1 MKYLS
6 ADLRPVFPEERLLL
20 ELLLGEKPFAYV
32 EKSVW
37 AANSRYYRLHQYV
50 LNYYE
55 SDQKL
60 LPVIINGSNTS
71 LSQAFLLA
79 LQRTLAENELLDIM
93 PETNYKAAVAVI
105 QRWKTDFPDTY
116 LQLQKAID
124 EPIGKFIEDLEDY
137 STATYEKF
145 ERIYPTLTAG
155 SVFSPF
161 LGFDVVELYE
171 SAVRGLRSKGYTGIY
186 VVYDEFSG
194 DEKIFPVDG
203 QHRVEGIK
211 KVVSESERY
220 DDEQIPVIFIGHK
233 TDDAGMQRSRRLF
246 STLNRYAKP
255 VSMRDIIALD
265 EDDVVAIASRDLI
278 DTHPLFA
285 RDRLLDSRTK
295 AIPEKNGKAF
305 TTIITF
311 YECNLEILWILL
323 KDMDVLNSEGTKTKG
338 KGKIKEFIR
347 KRPNDETIH
356 QFEELCGAFWN
367 ALIERFEDIYTY
379 AAAEPNA
386 QPYRNRAG
394 GNLLFRPVALL
405 PFVRAAVKVSIQQK
419 KDFDEIFGDF
429 PQELLY
435 IDNIIWRNTLWNS
448 DKGTMIVNNQ
458 KLTER
463 ILLYYWDRST
473 LTAKEISTMKLEI
486 KSNLQLAD
494 MEDVETLLADAID
507 K

>member
-1 MKYLS
+1 MKIPAIRAHIGDWVYYIATMRFKDVSKYVKRVDNELHKS
-6 ADLRPVFPEERLLL
+6 DLLKQMLQRSITNNYKSIAHYIETQEERFFNALVLAVYDGVPTWHEVRLEYDDGSEFYNLGVL
-20 ELLLGEKPFAYV
+20 EL
-32 EKSVW
+32 
-37 AANSRYYRLHQYV
+37 
-50 LNYYE
+50 
-55 SDQKL
+55 
-60 LPVIINGSNTS
+60 
-71 LSQAFLLA
+71 
-79 LQRTLAENELLDIM
+79 
-93 PETNYKAAVAVI
+93 
-105 QRWKTDFPDTY
+105 
-116 LQLQKAID
+116 
-124 EPIGKFIEDLEDY
+124 
-137 STATYEKF
+137 
-145 ERIYPTLTAG
+145 
-155 SVFSPF
+155 
-161 LGFDVVELYE
+161 
-171 SAVRGLRSKGYTGIY
+171 
-186 VVYDEFSG
+186 SG

-246 STLNRYAKP
+246 SMLNRYAKP

-295 AIPEKNGKAF
+295 AIPENNGKAF